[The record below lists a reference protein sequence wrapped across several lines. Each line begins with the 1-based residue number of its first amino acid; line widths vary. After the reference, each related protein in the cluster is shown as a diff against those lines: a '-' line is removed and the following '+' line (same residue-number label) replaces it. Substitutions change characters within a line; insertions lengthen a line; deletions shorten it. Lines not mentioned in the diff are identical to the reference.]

1 MKTFENGGLV
11 DTTIRRVGDY
21 AKKTPGDMHMEK
33 GGTDGALVLFELY
46 APEGQLTELLNKK
59 GSTLRTLT
67 SRQLRRF
74 LKKTASSSLKMLPLL
89 IPLQLLVVADHRS
102 L

>member
-1 MKTFENGGLV
+1 
-11 DTTIRRVGDY
+11 
-21 AKKTPGDMHMEK
+21 MHLEK

-74 LKKTASSSLKMLPLL
+74 LKKQRA
-89 IPLQLLVVADHRS
+89 AA
-102 L
+102 

>member
-21 AKKTPGDMHMEK
+21 AKKTPADMHMEK

-67 SRQLRRF
+67 TRQLRRF
-74 LKKTASSSLKMLPLL
+74 LKKQRA
-89 IPLQLLVVADHRS
+89 AA
-102 L
+102 